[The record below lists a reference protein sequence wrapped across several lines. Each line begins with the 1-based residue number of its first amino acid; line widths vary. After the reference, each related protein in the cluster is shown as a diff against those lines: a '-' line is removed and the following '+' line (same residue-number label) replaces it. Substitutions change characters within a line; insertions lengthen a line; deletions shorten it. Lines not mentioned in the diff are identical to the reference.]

1 MHRYILLQYM
11 HGQKADD
18 PLSMAGTF
26 DDLREAQAAV
36 GERLHDVNEII
47 DTDDWTVVWRFNMHH
62 PIKLSCAAIP
72 GSVPSR

>member
-1 MHRYILLQYM
+1 MRRYILLQYM

-26 DDLREAQAAV
+26 DDLREAQTAA

-47 DTDDWTVVWRFNMHH
+47 DTDDWTVVWRFDKHGTRV
-62 PIKLSCAAIP
+62 SY
-72 GSVPSR
+72 